1 MADSAALT
9 EVLNE
14 SALKHLLRVD
24 HQEDL
29 CFALWTLSQGTT
41 RLYSHAVSRLPRT
54 LLPTPVR
61 QSLTDL
67 SRLTCIVPRDSSRIH
82 TGAII
87 SVRRNAHVSSIS
99 KSPIC
104 FSD

>member
-29 CFALWTLSQGTT
+29 CFALWTLSQGIT
-41 RLYSHAVSRLPRT
+41 RRTALLHTLILPNDGERRSLAWLFFTAMLVQVGKDSVMMIIEPKEATRRQFKRLLHSRL
-54 LLPTPVR
+54 L
-61 QSLTDL
+61 
-67 SRLTCIVPRDSSRIH
+67 
-82 TGAII
+82 G
-87 SVRRNAHVSSIS
+87 
-99 KSPIC
+99 
-104 FSD
+104 